1 MFQEIIQ
8 FFEDFGQIGMFIH
21 SFIDAIFFPIPAFFL
36 QVSLSVLNP
45 KNALMLATIGYL
57 ASLLGT
63 PVGYYIGK
71 LVGNNFLQKIVKEK
85 WITQASGLFKKNGE
99 IAIFIGAFTPIP
111 FKVFTILA
119 GMFHFSLWKLL
130 GYAAL
135 GAGRFSPKEDEASSR
150 VGATISPRILFSRD
164 SNCSIIG
171 MPNAAV
177 FPVPVWACP
186 ITSLPNKACG
196 IVSF

>member
-36 QVSLSVLNP
+36 QVSLSVLYP
-45 KNALMLATIGYL
+45 KNTVMLSTIGYL

-63 PVGYYIGK
+63 TVGYDNGK

-85 WITQASGLFKKNGE
+85 WITQASGLFKENGE

-119 GMFHFSLWKLL
+119 GMFHFSLWKLI

-135 GAGRFSPKEDEASSR
+135 GRGIKFYIVGVIFHYFGRASEEFIMTYLSLIMSG
-150 VGATISPRILFSRD
+150 VAIVIL
-164 SNCSIIG
+164 
-171 MPNAAV
+171 
-177 FPVPVWACP
+177 
-186 ITSLPNKACG
+186 
-196 IVSF
+196 IVYLIWRRKKQMSS

>member
-85 WITQASGLFKKNGE
+85 WITQASGLFKKNGRSE
-99 IAIFIGAFTPIP
+99 E
-111 FKVFTILA
+111 
-119 GMFHFSLWKLL
+119 
-130 GYAAL
+130 
-135 GAGRFSPKEDEASSR
+135 RR
-150 VGATISPRILFSRD
+150 VGKECRK
-164 SNCSIIG
+164 G
-171 MPNAAV
+171 WAAE
-177 FPVPVWACP
+177 AYRREQ
-186 ITSLPNKACG
+186 
-196 IVSF
+196 

>member
-135 GAGRFSPKEDEASSR
+135 GRGVKFYIVGVIFHYFGRSSEDFVMSYLSLIMSGLAVLILIVYFFYRRNKRKKEKESPNS
-150 VGATISPRILFSRD
+150 
-164 SNCSIIG
+164 
-171 MPNAAV
+171 
-177 FPVPVWACP
+177 
-186 ITSLPNKACG
+186 
-196 IVSF
+196 